1 MQKVLRKR
9 IFRDFKENLP
19 RYLALAFLLI
29 LSMYMVVSIVGAAET
44 VMRGTTTEAKKQ
56 NVEDGQFSLFVP
68 MKESEWD
75 ALTDKGITLEK
86 MFFLD
91 YDVDGD
97 KTLRV
102 FKNRTK
108 IDTIAIH
115 AGKLAQA
122 DDELVLER
130 QYAEK
135 NDIHVGDTI
144 VLGDRTYKVSGI
156 GTVPDYDSPL
166 KSLGDTV
173 CDSLNFGLAFV
184 TDEAYTILQTEGKS
198 EKSEEYYYA
207 YKLNDAMTDDELN
220 AELKQLSFSSD
231 DVDDAYFQEYWD
243 RTLGREE
250 EFRDGIN
257 ELADGAKEL
266 ADGLS
271 ELTDNNHDLQK
282 ASDQIF
288 AAYLEQA
295 NSKLSA
301 YRVEILTADNFEEV
315 LDKQIRSTNN
325 AMLQLGLVNAK
336 SELQKLKAFSDGI
349 YEYTDGTADAA
360 DGAVDVQDGVQELKD
375 ETENMLDEIFNADAD
390 NLLSFVTAEDNVRIH
405 AASDDVEMNN
415 TIGMIAGVLL
425 LVLIAYVLSVFVV
438 HSIDQESAV
447 IGALYALG
455 VKRKDLM
462 RHYILLPTLISLIG
476 GAIGTALAY
485 TKIGVRYQMQDT
497 YYYYYYSLPD
507 IAVQIRPYTIVYGVA
522 IPPIICLVVTS
533 LVIRKRLSR
542 PVLTLLKN
550 EQKAAKGKD
559 VKLGNMKFMK
569 LFRIRQ
575 ILRERRTALTVV
587 FGMFVSILL
596 LVMSME
602 IYVYCRAVQDDYVAD
617 TKFEYMYTYKYPGEE
632 VPDGGYEAY
641 AKTLKKEIYGYNFD
655 VTVLGIRENNPFF
668 DVTLSDS
675 ADKVTISSSI
685 SYKYGLKKGDVITL
699 KDEENGK
706 IYAFEIEAV
715 TQYAPSFMVFLP
727 YEKALDLFGEQ
738 DDYYNVVFA
747 DHDLGV
753 ESGRLYS
760 TMTRDDVKKA
770 AGIFSDQMRSMII
783 TIGAVSALIFAIV
796 LYLMMKV
803 MIDRSSFSIALIKIF
818 GYRNKEVKK
827 MYLDGNFY
835 IVLLGAL
842 VSIPLAKVLLDAVYE
857 PQFVPNI
864 ACGVDKS
871 FPAWLYLA
879 MFAGVLVLY
888 FIINHLL
895 VRKIKQML
903 PAEVLKNRE

>member
-29 LSMYMVVSIVGAAET
+29 LSMYMVVSVVGAAET
-44 VMRGTTTEAKKQ
+44 VMRGTTTEAEKQ

-68 MKESEWD
+68 MKESEWNT
-75 ALTDKGITLEK
+75 LTDKGITLEK

-91 YDVDGD
+91 YVVDGD

-102 FKNRTK
+102 FKNRTE

-115 AGKLAQA
+115 EGKLAQA
-122 DDELVLER
+122 DDELVIER

-166 KSLGDTV
+166 KSLGDTG

-184 TDEAYTILQTEGKS
+184 TDEVYTTLQKEGKS
-198 EKSEEYYYA
+198 AKSEEYYYA
-207 YKLNDAMTDDELN
+207 YKLNDVMTDDELK
-220 AELKQLSFSSD
+220 AELKKLSFSSD
-231 DVDDAYFQEYWD
+231 DVADVYFQEYWD

-250 EFRDGIN
+250 EFRDGMN

-266 ADGLS
+266 AEGLS
-271 ELTDNNHDLQK
+271 ELTDNNHDLKK
-282 ASDQIF
+282 AADQVF

-295 NSKLSA
+295 NSKLSS
-301 YRVEILTADNFEEV
+301 YGVETLTADNFESV
-315 LDKQIRSTNN
+315 LDKQIQSTSN

-349 YEYTDGTADAA
+349 YEYTDGTEDAS
-360 DGAVDVQDGVQELKD
+360 DGAADVQDGVQELKD
-375 ETENMLDEIFNADAD
+375 ETEEMLDEIFTADAD

-405 AASDDVEMNN
+405 AAGDDVAMNK

-455 VKRKDLM
+455 VKQKDLM
-462 RHYILLPTLISLIG
+462 KHYILLPTLISLIG

-485 TKIGVRYQMQDT
+485 TKIGVWYQMQDA
-497 YYYYYYSLPD
+497 YNYYSLPD
-507 IAVQIRPYTIVYGVA
+507 IAVQVLPYTIIYGVA
-522 IPPIICLVVTS
+522 IPPIICLIVTS

-542 PVLTLLKN
+542 PVLILLKN
-550 EQKAAKGKD
+550 EQKAATGKD

-602 IYVYCRAVQDDYVAD
+602 IYTYCRAVQDDYVAD
-617 TKFEYMYTYKYPGEE
+617 TKFEYMYTYKYPSEE

-655 VTVLGIRENNPFF
+655 VTVLGIKGNNPFF

-727 YEKALDLFGEQ
+727 YDKALDLFGEQ
-738 DDYYNVVFA
+738 EDYYNVVFA
-747 DHDLGV
+747 DHDLRV

-760 TMTRDDVKKA
+760 TLTRDDVKKS
-770 AGIFSDQMRSMII
+770 AGIFADQMRSMII

-842 VSIPLAKVLLDAVYE
+842 VSIPLAKVLLDAAYE

-871 FPAWLYLA
+871 FPVWMYLA

>member
-9 IFRDFKENLP
+9 ILRDFKENLP

-29 LSMYMVVSIVGAAET
+29 LSMYMVVSVIGAADT
-44 VMRGTTTEAKKQ
+44 VMRGTTTEAEKQ

-75 ALTDKGITLEK
+75 ELTDKGITLEK

-91 YDVDGD
+91 YVVDGD

-102 FKNRTK
+102 FRNRTD

-115 AGKLAQA
+115 EGKPAQA
-122 DDELVLER
+122 DDELVIER

-135 NDIHVGDTI
+135 NDIHVEDTI

-166 KSLGDTV
+166 KSLSDTS

-184 TDEAYTILQTEGKS
+184 TDEVYTTLQKEGKS
-198 EKSEEYYYA
+198 AKSEEYYYA
-207 YKLNDAMTDDELN
+207 YKLNDVMTDDELK
-220 AELKQLSFSSD
+220 AELKKLSFSSD
-231 DVDDAYFQEYWD
+231 DVADVYFQEYWD

-250 EFRDGIN
+250 EFRDGMN

-266 ADGLS
+266 AEGLS

-282 ASDQIF
+282 AADQVF
-288 AAYLEQA
+288 AAYLDQA

-301 YRVEILTADNFEEV
+301 YGVETLTADNFEAV
-315 LDKQIRSTNN
+315 LDKQIQSTSN

-336 SELQKLKAFSDGI
+336 SELQKLKTFSDGI
-349 YEYTDGTADAA
+349 YEYTDGTEDAS
-360 DGAVDVQDGVQELKD
+360 DGASDVQDGMQELKD
-375 ETENMLDEIFNADAD
+375 ETEDMLDEIFTADAD
-390 NLLSFVTAEDNVRIH
+390 NLLSFVAAEDNVRIH
-405 AASDDVEMNN
+405 AAGDDVAMNK

-462 RHYILLPTLISLIG
+462 KHYILLPTLISLIG

-485 TKIGVRYQMQDT
+485 TRIGVWYQMQDA
-497 YYYYYYSLPD
+497 YNYYSLPD
-507 IAVQIRPYTIVYGVA
+507 IAVQVLPYTIIYGVV
-522 IPPIICLVVTS
+522 IPPIICLIVTS

-542 PVLTLLKN
+542 PVLILLKN
-550 EQKAAKGKD
+550 EQKAATGKD

-602 IYVYCRAVQDDYVAD
+602 IYTYCHAVQDDYVAD
-617 TKFEYMYTYKYPGEE
+617 TKFEYMYTYKYPAEQ

-655 VTVLGIRENNPFF
+655 VTVLGIKENNPFF
-668 DVTLSDS
+668 DVILSDS

-727 YEKALDLFGEQ
+727 YDKALDLFGEQ
-738 DDYYNVVFA
+738 EDYYNVVFA

-753 ESGRLYS
+753 EGGRLYS
-760 TMTRDDVKKA
+760 TLTRDDVKKA

-835 IVLLGAL
+835 IVLIGAL
-842 VSIPLAKVLLDAVYE
+842 VSIPLAKVLLDATYE

>member
-29 LSMYMVVSIVGAAET
+29 LSMYMVVSVVGAAET
-44 VMRGTTTEAKKQ
+44 VMRGTTTEAEKQ

-75 ALTDKGITLEK
+75 ELTDKGITLEK

-91 YDVDGD
+91 YVVDGD

-102 FKNRTK
+102 FRNRTE
-108 IDTIAIH
+108 IDTIAIY

-122 DDELVLER
+122 DDELVIER

-135 NDIHVGDTI
+135 NDIHVGDAI

-166 KSLGDTV
+166 KSLGDTG

-184 TDEAYTILQTEGKS
+184 TDEVYTTLQKEGKS
-198 EKSEEYYYA
+198 AKSEEYCYA
-207 YKLNDAMTDDELN
+207 YKLNDVMTDDELK
-220 AELKQLSFSSD
+220 AELKKLSFSSD
-231 DVDDAYFQEYWD
+231 DVADVYFQEYWD

-250 EFRDGIN
+250 EFRDGMN
-257 ELADGAKEL
+257 EL
-266 ADGLS
+266 
-271 ELTDNNHDLQK
+271 
-282 ASDQIF
+282 
-288 AAYLEQA
+288 
-295 NSKLSA
+295 
-301 YRVEILTADNFEEV
+301 
-315 LDKQIRSTNN
+315 
-325 AMLQLGLVNAK
+325 
-336 SELQKLKAFSDGI
+336 
-349 YEYTDGTADAA
+349 
-360 DGAVDVQDGVQELKD
+360 
-375 ETENMLDEIFNADAD
+375 AD

-405 AASDDVEMNN
+405 AAGDDVAMNK

-455 VKRKDLM
+455 VKQKDLM
-462 RHYILLPTLISLIG
+462 KHYILLPTLISLIG

-485 TKIGVRYQMQDT
+485 TKVGVWYQMQDA
-497 YYYYYYSLPD
+497 YNYYSLPD
-507 IAVQIRPYTIVYGVA
+507 ITVQVLPYTIIYGVA
-522 IPPIICLVVTS
+522 IPPIICLIVTS

-542 PVLTLLKN
+542 PVLILLKN
-550 EQKAAKGKD
+550 EQKAATGKD

-602 IYVYCRAVQDDYVAD
+602 IYTYCHAVQDDYVAD
-617 TKFEYMYTYKYPGEE
+617 TKFEYMYTYKYPSEE

-655 VTVLGIRENNPFF
+655 VTVLGIKEDNPFF

-706 IYAFEIEAV
+706 LYAFEIEAV

-727 YEKALDLFGEQ
+727 YNKALDLFGEQ

-760 TMTRDDVKKA
+760 TLTREDVKKS
-770 AGIFSDQMRSMII
+770 AGIFADQMRSMII
-783 TIGAVSALIFAIV
+783 TIGAVSVLIFAIV

-835 IVLLGAL
+835 IVLIGAL
-842 VSIPLAKVLLDAVYE
+842 VSIPLAKALLDAAYE

-871 FPAWLYLA
+871 FPVWLYLA

>member
-29 LSMYMVVSIVGAAET
+29 LSMYMVVSVVGAAET
-44 VMRGTTTEAKKQ
+44 VMRGTTTEAEKQ

-75 ALTDKGITLEK
+75 ELTDKGITLEK

-91 YDVDGD
+91 YVVDGD

-102 FKNRTK
+102 FRNRTD

-115 AGKLAQA
+115 EGKLAQA
-122 DDELVLER
+122 DDELVIER

-144 VLGDRTYKVSGI
+144 VLGDCTYKVSGI

-166 KSLGDTV
+166 KSLGDTG

-184 TDEAYTILQTEGKS
+184 TDEVYTTLQKEGKS
-198 EKSEEYYYA
+198 AKSEEYYYA
-207 YKLNDAMTDDELN
+207 YKLNDAMTDDELK
-220 AELKQLSFSSD
+220 AELKKLSFSSD
-231 DVDDAYFQEYWD
+231 DVADVYFQEYWD
-243 RTLGREE
+243 RTLGRED

-282 ASDQIF
+282 AADQVF

-295 NSKLSA
+295 NTKLSS
-301 YRVEILTADNFEEV
+301 YGVETLTADNFEEV
-315 LDKQIRSTNN
+315 LDKQIRSTSN

-336 SELQKLKAFSDGI
+336 SELQKLKAFLDGI
-349 YEYTDGTADAA
+349 YEYTDGAADAA
-360 DGAVDVQDGVQELKD
+360 DGAADVQDGVQELKD
-375 ETENMLDEIFNADAD
+375 ETEEMLDEIFTADAD

-405 AASDDVEMNN
+405 AAGDDVAMNK

-455 VKRKDLM
+455 VKQKDLM
-462 RHYILLPTLISLIG
+462 KHYILLPTLISLIG

-485 TKIGVRYQMQDT
+485 TKIGVWYQMQDA
-497 YYYYYYSLPD
+497 YNYYSLPD
-507 IAVQIRPYTIVYGVA
+507 IAVQVLPYTIVYGVA
-522 IPPIICLVVTS
+522 IPPIICLIVTS

-550 EQKAAKGKD
+550 EQKVAKGKD
-559 VKLGNMKFMK
+559 MKLGNMKFMK

-655 VTVLGIRENNPFF
+655 VTVLGIKANNPFF

-675 ADKVTISSSI
+675 ADKVTISSSV

-706 IYAFEIEAV
+706 LYAFEIEAV
-715 TQYAPSFMVFLP
+715 TEYAPSFMVFLP
-727 YEKALDLFGEQ
+727 YDKALDLFGEQ

-753 ESGRLYS
+753 EGGRLYS
-760 TMTRDDVKKA
+760 TLTRDDVKKA

-835 IVLLGAL
+835 IVLIGAL

-871 FPAWLYLA
+871 FPAWMYLA
-879 MFAGVLVLY
+879 MFAGVFVLY

>member
-29 LSMYMVVSIVGAAET
+29 LSMYMVVSVVGAAET
-44 VMRGTTTEAKKQ
+44 VMRGTTTEAEKQ

-75 ALTDKGITLEK
+75 ELTDKGITLEK

-91 YDVDGD
+91 YAVDGD
-97 KTLRV
+97 KTIRV
-102 FKNRTK
+102 FRNRTE
-108 IDTIAIH
+108 INTIAIC

-135 NDIHVGDTI
+135 NAIHVGDTI

-166 KSLGDTV
+166 KLLSDTS

-184 TDEAYTILQTEGKS
+184 TDEVYTTLQKEGKS
-198 EKSEEYYYA
+198 AKSEEYYYA
-207 YKLNDAMTDDELN
+207 YKLNDAMTDDELK
-220 AELKQLSFSSD
+220 AELKKLSFSSN
-231 DVDDAYFQEYWD
+231 DVDDVYFQEYWD

-266 ADGLS
+266 AEGLS
-271 ELTDNNHDLQK
+271 ELTDNNPALQ
-282 ASDQIF
+282 
-288 AAYLEQA
+288 
-295 NSKLSA
+295 N
-301 YRVEILTADNFEEV
+301 
-315 LDKQIRSTNN
+315 
-325 AMLQLGLVNAK
+325 
-336 SELQKLKAFSDGI
+336 
-349 YEYTDGTADAA
+349 AA
-360 DGAVDVQDGVQELKD
+360 DGASDVQDGVQELKD
-375 ETENMLDEIFNADAD
+375 ETEDMLDEIFTADAD

-405 AASDDVEMNN
+405 AAGDDVEMNK

-455 VKRKDLM
+455 VKQKDLM
-462 RHYILLPTLISLIG
+462 KHYILLPTLISLIG

-485 TKIGVRYQMQDT
+485 TRIGVWYQMQDA
-497 YYYYYYSLPD
+497 YNYYSLPD
-507 IAVQIRPYTIVYGVA
+507 IAVQVLPYTIIYGVV
-522 IPPIICLVVTS
+522 IPPIICLIVTS

-542 PVLTLLKN
+542 PVLILLKN

-602 IYVYCRAVQDDYVAD
+602 IYTYCHAVQDDYVAD
-617 TKFEYMYTYKYPGEE
+617 TKFEYMYTYKYPAEQ

-655 VTVLGIRENNPFF
+655 VTVLGIKENNPFF

-727 YEKALDLFGEQ
+727 YDKALDLFGEQ
-738 DDYYNVVFA
+738 EDYYNVVFA

-753 ESGRLYS
+753 EGGRLYS
-760 TMTRDDVKKA
+760 TLTRDDVKKA

-835 IVLLGAL
+835 IVLIGAL
-842 VSIPLAKVLLDAVYE
+842 VSIPLAKVLLDAAYE

>member
-91 YDVDGD
+91 YVVDGD

-184 TDEAYTILQTEGKS
+184 TDEAYTILQKEGKS

-207 YKLNDAMTDDELN
+207 YKLNNAMTDDELK

-250 EFRDGIN
+250 EFRDGMN

-360 DGAVDVQDGVQELKD
+360 DGAADVQDGVQELKD
-375 ETENMLDEIFNADAD
+375 ETENMLDEIFNADAN

-485 TKIGVRYQMQDT
+485 TKIGVWYQMQDA
-497 YYYYYYSLPD
+497 YNYYSLPD
-507 IAVQIRPYTIVYGVA
+507 IAVQVLPYTIVYGVA
-522 IPPIICLVVTS
+522 IPPIICLIVTS

-542 PVLTLLKN
+542 PVLILLKN
-550 EQKAAKGKD
+550 EQKAATGKD

-602 IYVYCRAVQDDYVAD
+602 IYTYCHAVQDDYVAD
-617 TKFEYMYTYKYPGEE
+617 TKFEYMYTYKYPAEQ

-655 VTVLGIRENNPFF
+655 VTVLGIKENNPFF
-668 DVTLSDS
+668 DVILSDS

-727 YEKALDLFGEQ
+727 YDKALDLFGEQ
-738 DDYYNVVFA
+738 EDYYNVVFA

-753 ESGRLYS
+753 EGGRLYS
-760 TMTRDDVKKA
+760 TLTRDDVKKA

-835 IVLLGAL
+835 IVLIGAL
-842 VSIPLAKVLLDAVYE
+842 VSIPLAKVLLDATYE

>member
-29 LSMYMVVSIVGAAET
+29 LSMYMVVSVVGAAET
-44 VMRGTTTEAKKQ
+44 VMRGTTTEAEKQ

-75 ALTDKGITLEK
+75 ELTDKGITLEK

-91 YDVDGD
+91 YVVDGD

-102 FKNRTK
+102 FRNRTD

-115 AGKLAQA
+115 EGKLAQA
-122 DDELVLER
+122 DDELVIER

-144 VLGDRTYKVSGI
+144 VLGDCTYKVSGI

-166 KSLGDTV
+166 KSLGDTG

-184 TDEAYTILQTEGKS
+184 TDEVYTTLQKEGKS
-198 EKSEEYYYA
+198 AKSEEYYYA
-207 YKLNDAMTDDELN
+207 YKLNDAMTDDELK
-220 AELKQLSFSSD
+220 AELKKLSFSSD
-231 DVDDAYFQEYWD
+231 DVADVYFQEYWD
-243 RTLGREE
+243 RTLGRED

-282 ASDQIF
+282 AADQVF

-295 NSKLSA
+295 NTKLSS
-301 YRVEILTADNFEEV
+301 YGVETLTADNFEEV
-315 LDKQIRSTNN
+315 LDKQIRSTSN

-336 SELQKLKAFSDGI
+336 SELQKLKAFLDGI
-349 YEYTDGTADAA
+349 YEYTDGAADAA
-360 DGAVDVQDGVQELKD
+360 DGAADVQDGVQELKD
-375 ETENMLDEIFNADAD
+375 ETEEMLDEIFTADAD

-405 AASDDVEMNN
+405 AAGDDVAMNK

-455 VKRKDLM
+455 VKQKDLM
-462 RHYILLPTLISLIG
+462 KHYILLPTLISLIG

-485 TKIGVRYQMQDT
+485 TKIGVWYQMQDA
-497 YYYYYYSLPD
+497 YNYYSLPD
-507 IAVQIRPYTIVYGVA
+507 IAVQVLPYTIVYGVA
-522 IPPIICLVVTS
+522 IPPIICLIVTS

-550 EQKAAKGKD
+550 EQKVAKGKD
-559 VKLGNMKFMK
+559 MKLGNMKFMK

-655 VTVLGIRENNPFF
+655 VTVLGIKANNPFF

-675 ADKVTISSSI
+675 ADKVTISSSV

-706 IYAFEIEAV
+706 LYAFEIEAV

-727 YEKALDLFGEQ
+727 YDKALDLFGEQ

-753 ESGRLYS
+753 EGGRLYS
-760 TMTRDDVKKA
+760 TLTRDDVKKA

-835 IVLLGAL
+835 IVLIGAL

-871 FPAWLYLA
+871 FPAWMYLA
-879 MFAGVLVLY
+879 MFAGVFVLY

>member
-207 YKLNDAMTDDELN
+207 YKLNDAMTDDELK

-360 DGAVDVQDGVQELKD
+360 DGASDVQDGVQELKD
-375 ETENMLDEIFNADAD
+375 ETENMLDEIFNADAN

-497 YYYYYYSLPD
+497 YYYYSLPD

-602 IYVYCRAVQDDYVAD
+602 IYVYCRAVQDAYVAD

-655 VTVLGIRENNPFF
+655 VTVLGIKENNPFF

-727 YEKALDLFGEQ
+727 YDKALDLFGEQ

-871 FPAWLYLA
+871 FSAWLYLA

>member
-184 TDEAYTILQTEGKS
+184 TDEAYTILQKEGKS

-207 YKLNDAMTDDELN
+207 YKLNDAMTDDELK

-250 EFRDGIN
+250 EFRDGMN

-360 DGAVDVQDGVQELKD
+360 DGAADVQDGVQELKD
-375 ETENMLDEIFNADAD
+375 ETENMLDEIFNADAN

-476 GAIGTALAY
+476 SAIGTALAY

-497 YYYYYYSLPD
+497 YYYYSLPD
-507 IAVQIRPYTIVYGVA
+507 IAVQIRPYTIIYGVA
-522 IPPIICLVVTS
+522 IPPIICLIVTS

-542 PVLTLLKN
+542 PVLILLKN
-550 EQKAAKGKD
+550 EQKAATGKD

-602 IYVYCRAVQDDYVAD
+602 IYTYCHAVQDDYVAD
-617 TKFEYMYTYKYPGEE
+617 TKFEYMYTYKYPSEE

-655 VTVLGIRENNPFF
+655 VTVLGIKGNNPFF

-715 TQYAPSFMVFLP
+715 TEYAPSFMVFLP
-727 YEKALDLFGEQ
+727 YDKALDLFGEQ

-753 ESGRLYS
+753 EGGRLYS
-760 TMTRDDVKKA
+760 TLTRDDVKKA

-835 IVLLGAL
+835 IVLIGAL
-842 VSIPLAKVLLDAVYE
+842 VSIPLAKVLLDAAYE

-871 FPAWLYLA
+871 FPVWLYLA

>member
-207 YKLNDAMTDDELN
+207 YKLNDAMTDDELK

-325 AMLQLGLVNAK
+325 AMLQLGLVNAM

-497 YYYYYYSLPD
+497 YYYYSLPD

-655 VTVLGIRENNPFF
+655 VTVLGIKENNPFF

-727 YEKALDLFGEQ
+727 YDKALDLFGEQ

-871 FPAWLYLA
+871 FSAWLYLA

>member
-207 YKLNDAMTDDELN
+207 YKLNDAMTDDELK

-360 DGAVDVQDGVQELKD
+360 DGASDVQDGVQELKD
-375 ETENMLDEIFNADAD
+375 ETENMLDEIFNADAN

-497 YYYYYYSLPD
+497 YYYYSLPD

-655 VTVLGIRENNPFF
+655 VTVLGIKENNPFF

-727 YEKALDLFGEQ
+727 YDKALDLFGEQ

-835 IVLLGAL
+835 IVLIGAL
-842 VSIPLAKVLLDAVYE
+842 VSVPLAKVLLDAVYE

-871 FPAWLYLA
+871 FSAWLYLA

>member
-207 YKLNDAMTDDELN
+207 YKLNDAMTDDELK

-497 YYYYYYSLPD
+497 YYYYSLPD

-632 VPDGGYEAY
+632 VLDGGYEAY

-655 VTVLGIRENNPFF
+655 VTVLGIKENNPFF

-727 YEKALDLFGEQ
+727 YDKALDLFGEQ

-842 VSIPLAKVLLDAVYE
+842 VSVPLAKVLLDAVYE

-871 FPAWLYLA
+871 FTAWLYLA

-895 VRKIKQML
+895 VRRIKQML

>member
-207 YKLNDAMTDDELN
+207 YKLNDAMTDDELK

-360 DGAVDVQDGVQELKD
+360 DGASDVQDGVQELKD
-375 ETENMLDEIFNADAD
+375 ETENMLDEIFNADAN

-497 YYYYYYSLPD
+497 YYYYSLPD

-655 VTVLGIRENNPFF
+655 VTVLGIKENNPFF

-727 YEKALDLFGEQ
+727 YDKALDLFGEQ

-871 FPAWLYLA
+871 FSAWLYLA

>member
-207 YKLNDAMTDDELN
+207 YKLNDAMTDDELK

-349 YEYTDGTADAA
+349 YEYTDGTEDAA
-360 DGAVDVQDGVQELKD
+360 DGASDVQDGMQELKD
-375 ETENMLDEIFNADAD
+375 ETEDMLDEIFTADAD
-390 NLLSFVTAEDNVRIH
+390 NLLSFVAAEDNVRIH
-405 AASDDVEMNN
+405 AAGDDVEMNK

-462 RHYILLPTLISLIG
+462 KHYILLPTLISLIG

-485 TKIGVRYQMQDT
+485 TRIGVWYQMQDA
-497 YYYYYYSLPD
+497 YNYYSLPD
-507 IAVQIRPYTIVYGVA
+507 IAVQVLPYTIIYGVV
-522 IPPIICLVVTS
+522 IPPIICLIVTS

-542 PVLTLLKN
+542 PVLILLKN

-602 IYVYCRAVQDDYVAD
+602 IYTYCHAVQDDYVAD
-617 TKFEYMYTYKYPGEE
+617 TKFEYMYTYKYPAEQ

-655 VTVLGIRENNPFF
+655 VTVLGIKENNPFF
-668 DVTLSDS
+668 DVILSDS

-727 YEKALDLFGEQ
+727 YDKALDLFGEQ
-738 DDYYNVVFA
+738 EDYYNVVFA

-753 ESGRLYS
+753 EGGRLYS
-760 TMTRDDVKKA
+760 TLTRDDVKKA

-835 IVLLGAL
+835 IVLIGAL
-842 VSIPLAKVLLDAVYE
+842 VSIPLAKVLLDATYE